1 MKKEFNSI
9 ETVAN
14 GAKVLRLVGRLARLY
29 SDGVNFDTL
38 GLASGGCEKLTISE
52 FWDGLL
58 YCRDKGLITQANNG
72 TIHHSPEVE
81 YLIED
86 RLLEAMALALE
97 NICIVRGGVLEY
109 EDFMDDDN
117 EELLYAA
124 VWYNLPEESTTVIR
138 ELLLEWHLVRL
149 DGIGNIVAE

>member
-9 ETVAN
+9 ETVTN
-14 GAKVLRLVGRLARLY
+14 GAQVLRFVGRLARLY
-29 SDGVNFDTL
+29 DEGVCFGTL
-38 GLASGGCEKLTISE
+38 GLATEGCEKLTVTQ

-58 YCRDKGLITQANNG
+58 YCHDKGLISPVFDGN
-72 TIHHSPEVE
+72 IHPSIEVE
-81 YLIED
+81 YLIKGK
-86 RLLEAMALALE
+86 LLEAMALALE

-109 EDFMDDDN
+109 KDFMDDDN

-124 VWYNLPEESTTVIR
+124 FMYDLPEESVSVIR

>member
-14 GAKVLRLVGRLARLY
+14 GAKVLRFVGRLARLY
-29 SDGVNFDTL
+29 NEGISFDTL

-58 YCRDKGLITQANNG
+58 YCRDKGLITQADDG
-72 TIHHSPEVE
+72 TIHLTPEAE
-81 YLIED
+81 YLIKD

-97 NICIVRGGVLEY
+97 NICIVRDGVLEC

-124 VWYNLPEESTTVIR
+124 IWYNLPEESIPLIR
-138 ELLLEWHLVRL
+138 EFLLDWHLVRL
-149 DGIGNIVAE
+149 DGLGKIVVE